1 MPDYGDDRG
10 FRDVSGRFPQ
20 RTIMDEATKYSNEL
34 PGSGGWTPNRGD
46 FARRFRNPDTTT
58 VPEGFN
64 APDRFGRMRPTQA
77 NNPYAGR
84 INNNPMGGANIGGG
98 WNQYE
103 GGPGPRHYFP
113 VHYAA
118 TMGGGGGG
126 NPFDPGNLGM
136 DSGGPQGIFGGSKA
150 YAANDIVDAI
160 MGGMDRAQEP
170 GTDITRYT
178 DDYKVIKRKLWPK
191 AVNKFPPGTPK
202 PVIVQEWERL
212 QEEYWRLKD
221 QQGYRPGVT

>member
-10 FRDVSGRFPQ
+10 FRS
-20 RTIMDEATKYSNEL
+20 
-34 PGSGGWTPNRGD
+34 RG
-46 FARRFRNPDTTT
+46 
-58 VPEGFN
+58 VP
-64 APDRFGRMRPTQA
+64 
-77 NNPYAGR
+77 
-84 INNNPMGGANIGGG
+84 ANIGFDRA
-98 WNQYE
+98 
-103 GGPGPRHYFP
+103 GPGRNYNEGYRPGD
-113 VHYAA
+113 V
-118 TMGGGGGG
+118 TVSDQMGGSTHYDPDKIDRLRSEDRARLLNSTPIQSGGRRGEFAPPLYSG
-126 NPFDPGNLGM
+126 RNPFIQPIQTGGRLGEF
-136 DSGGPQGIFGGSKA
+136 SQGIFGGGSKA

-212 QEEYWRLKD
+212 QEEYWRLKE

>member
-10 FRDVSGRFPQ
+10 FRS
-20 RTIMDEATKYSNEL
+20 
-34 PGSGGWTPNRGD
+34 RG
-46 FARRFRNPDTTT
+46 
-58 VPEGFN
+58 VP
-64 APDRFGRMRPTQA
+64 
-77 NNPYAGR
+77 
-84 INNNPMGGANIGGG
+84 ANIGFDRA
-98 WNQYE
+98 
-103 GGPGPRHYFP
+103 GPVPANIGFDRAGPVPANIGFDRVGP
-113 VHYAA
+113 V
-118 TMGGGGGG
+118 TDQMGGSTHYDPDKIDRLRSEDRARLLNSTPIQSGGSTGEFALPLYSG
-126 NPFDPGNLGM
+126 RNPFIQPIQTGGRLGEF
-136 DSGGPQGIFGGSKA
+136 SQGIFGGGSKA

>member
-10 FRDVSGRFPQ
+10 FRS
-20 RTIMDEATKYSNEL
+20 
-34 PGSGGWTPNRGD
+34 RG
-46 FARRFRNPDTTT
+46 
-58 VPEGFN
+58 VP
-64 APDRFGRMRPTQA
+64 
-77 NNPYAGR
+77 
-84 INNNPMGGANIGGG
+84 ANIGFDRA
-98 WNQYE
+98 
-103 GGPGPRHYFP
+103 GPGRNYNRGYGPGD
-113 VHYAA
+113 V
-118 TMGGGGGG
+118 TMSDV
-126 NPFDPGNLGM
+126 PFDPRSTFNRDTPVQTGGSRGEFAPPLYSGRNPFIQPIQTGGRLGEF
-136 DSGGPQGIFGGSKA
+136 SQGIFGGGSKA